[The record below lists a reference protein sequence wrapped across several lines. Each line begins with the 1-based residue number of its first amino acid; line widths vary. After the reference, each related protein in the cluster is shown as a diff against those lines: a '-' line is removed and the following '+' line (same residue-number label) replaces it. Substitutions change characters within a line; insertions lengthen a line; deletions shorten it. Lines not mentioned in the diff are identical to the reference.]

1 MAKNI
6 AHSRRAHRERQ
17 NMRRISSSSQRLLLT
32 LFVLYALLTPRWGSA
47 QEAGSAEKGEVLFR
61 ELGCL
66 ACHKVKGEG
75 APVGPELM
83 GIYGKV
89 VELATGEKV
98 EVTEAYLQ
106 ESIVNPDAKVVKGF
120 LPGVMPKAYTGLPP
134 EDLNHLVAFIKSLP
148 AGEAPKPVIALVR
161 QGPPTL
167 WAWLIIGFLSGALAS
182 LGIAFMARSL
192 AFKWIVVIGLMV
204 LAGLGGGVLWAR
216 RPLSPS
222 EKEFHVMA
230 RQFAYDP
237 PILRVSK
244 GDRVTIKAESRD
256 VLHGLYIDGYDI
268 DQVLRPGVPVQFT
281 FVANK
286 EGKFGLRC
294 SNTCGVLHPFMIG
307 TLIVEP
313 NYLSSGSIGLA
324 LGLAVGTVMY
334 LAKRREEEGAD
345 DGRVEGSAGCR
356 AGGKEGADQSF

>member
-1 MAKNI
+1 MVKNI
-6 AHSRRAHRERQ
+6 TQSRRAQ
-17 NMRRISSSSQRLLLT
+17 SFQRLLIV
-32 LFVLYALLTPRWGSA
+32 FVLSTLLPPRGGSA

-61 ELGCL
+61 GLGCL

-83 GIYGKV
+83 GIYGKT
-89 VELATGEKV
+89 VELATGEKI
-98 EVTEAYLQ
+98 EVTEAYLR
-106 ESIVNPDAKVVKGF
+106 ESIVDPDAKVVKGF
-120 LPGVMPKAYTGLPP
+120 PPGVMPKAYAGLSQ
-134 EDLNHLVAFIKSLP
+134 EDLNNLVAFIKSLP
-148 AGEAPKPVIALVR
+148 AGEAAKPVVALVQ

-192 AFKWIVVIGLMV
+192 PFKWIVVIGLMV
-204 LAGLGGGVLWAR
+204 LAGLGGGILWAR
-216 RPLSPS
+216 RPLGTS
-222 EKEFHVMA
+222 EREFHVTA

-237 PILRVSK
+237 PILRVNR
-244 GDRVTIKAESRD
+244 GDRVTIKAESKD

-313 NYLSSGSIGLA
+313 NYLFPGSIGLA
-324 LGLAVGTVMY
+324 LGLAVGTMVY
-334 LAKRREEEGAD
+334 LAKKEEE
-345 DGRVEGSAGCR
+345 
-356 AGGKEGADQSF
+356 